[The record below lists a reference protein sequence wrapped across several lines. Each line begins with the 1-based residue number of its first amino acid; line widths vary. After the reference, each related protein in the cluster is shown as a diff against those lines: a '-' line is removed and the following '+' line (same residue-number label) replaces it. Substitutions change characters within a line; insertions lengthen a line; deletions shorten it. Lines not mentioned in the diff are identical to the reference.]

1 MVLIHIGLICIKG
14 HESVTKILMRA
25 FVDEVTHDL
34 DIYFTAAVDC
44 SDFVEQAFY
53 LKTKTLLLPFAASG
67 LPPLFVYLSSL

>member
-1 MVLIHIGLICIKG
+1 
-14 HESVTKILMRA
+14 MRA
-25 FVDEVTHDL
+25 FFDEVIHDL

-67 LPPLFVYLSSL
+67 LSHFCLFELTVNYGS